1 MDTEYKNGRMDQG
14 IKGNGSREK
23 RRDSEKYTTL
33 MGTSTKVYSQMINSM
48 DKGHI
53 FIKTV
58 RST

>member
-1 MDTEYKNGRMDQG
+1 MDTEYKNGRTDQG
-14 IKGNGSREK
+14 IKGNGLREK
-23 RRDSEKYTTL
+23 RRDSEKCTTL
-33 MGTSTKVYSQMINSM
+33 MGTSTKVYSQMISSM